1 MAVADVPG
9 LMDIARY
16 GVLACRSKIRNANL
30 GMILQYP
37 GPR

>member
-16 GVLACRSKIRNANL
+16 VVLACRSKIRDDANDSAV
-30 GMILQYP
+30 P
-37 GPR
+37 